1 MNVWTL
7 TDIHRYIHTEAYGQT
22 DRCRQTHKHLIY
34 FNDFYRTI
42 VMSKISDIGGVGK
55 QGKAISHFFTYCISV
70 HATVLKTLLKQTYP
84 HFPKKITPTSF
95 L

>member
-22 DRCRQTHKHLIY
+22 DRCRQTHKQRIY

-55 QGKAISHFFTYCISV
+55 QGKAISHFFHILYFCTCNSIKNTTQ
-70 HATVLKTLLKQTYP
+70 ADIP
-84 HFPKKITPTSF
+84 PFP
-95 L
+95 

>member
-42 VMSKISDIGGVGK
+42 VMSKISDIGGGWESRGK
-55 QGKAISHFFTYCISV
+55 PFHTFSH
-70 HATVLKTLLKQTYP
+70 TV
-84 HFPKKITPTSF
+84 F
-95 L
+95 LYMQQY